1 MMKTYMTKILTVLM
15 LMMFSMGASADVK
28 IFYGEKGEELKTGET
43 KIKADNGTIAI
54 EQKASDDGSQTTIY
68 LTFTPN
74 SGYTIS
80 TDNIDVYAVISPSSS
95 PTRTP
100 EISGD
105 PLKLTEETSK
115 SPEKRYSV
123 KIDSKLGLWIKKAEF
138 QLNGSKG
145 PNRDVT
151 DYSGIYYIASGG
163 KAQANGNGYTYNS
176 STPSNNFYLCPT
188 EGWCYYKPDDDFSN
202 DGTTYPN
209 PFLTTY
215 KCRTADYHNGNA
227 SDAIWTIEKAP
238 DPNSAYYYIK
248 QTNTGKYL
256 VSNGQIRTTD
266 NPDRIR
272 VHLELIANPIAEG
285 NKVLFEIKKP
295 SGKDYLEISPKGITD
310 GTSTAHASH
319 DKHIWL
325 TVNNGNY
332 NNLVGNSGKTGGPTG
347 YENTCGIVCI
357 YATGDA
363 NAPFYLEKATVDP
376 PTFTN
381 NYTAEN
387 TFTISAAEG
396 TTIYYTTDGSTPTTS
411 TTATA
416 TSGTGTTSV
425 NITQTES
432 MTVIKAIAVGTGDYS
447 YFPSEVATY
456 NIPRCEKPVIKVSGS
471 NITITCATEGATI
484 YYTTN
489 GDPVTTSSTSY
500 TVPFAKG
507 EATTIRA
514 IATKVG
520 YVKSSEAALLPPT
533 VVYSSSQITDMS
545 GNYALASNFTSTG
558 SIGTSD
564 NPFSGTIDGNLYP
577 LELSYPLVAYADGAT
592 IKNVILDNVSFIGG
606 SNVGAICNEATG
618 ASRIYNCGVLATDSE
633 VESDKDGYTYIT
645 NCSSTIGGSGFV
657 GGIVGLLDGS
667 SRVINCFSYAN
678 ITGGDL
684 VGGIVGKNNVATTS
698 TNLQT
703 MVMNCMFY
711 GDITGGDSKAPI
723 YNGVII
729 SNRSDE
735 SGVSNFNYFWGGAS
749 YVQDQN
755 IDTYNCA
762 LSAET
767 RFLQRFEF
775 FRNLLNSNRELAAWW
790 ATDDA
795 ENKNEMMKWVLEPSQ
810 IGTSTPYP
818 ILRMPYDSENHI
830 VKYPSVVNI
839 DAAHAEAFSSDA
851 TTAKTQYNQGRKF
864 GTTFTINIQNA
875 SSGAPSNANITTS
888 SVTRNITDKDPAH
901 FNFNYYKVQL
911 PYYNEV
917 GSHNYTGNNVVTGW
931 KIVSMSKSAGSFT
944 TGSDASAEVD
954 ENGNISLSTPYNF
967 ADRKST
973 AKDIYSDNNKRVF
986 SQGAYFDVP
995 EGVTAI
1001 TIEPYW
1007 GKCVYVSDQYPDV
1020 VYDQTM
1026 KTPSS
1031 VTTVG
1036 GGERYIGGNDY
1047 NINGS
1052 SQTVYT
1058 TMATAVSALNPSGTV
1073 YDNAIVL
1080 VGNVHSLDLSDKTD
1094 SKQYT
1099 IMSIDLDKDNEP
1111 DYSYILRFDGA
1122 NGRLRVH
1129 PVRVDFLNVIGLGM
1143 AQKSTGGQGTYNF
1156 GIMQPLGWFEVTNT
1170 ALFRVTQF
1178 EYDRTPRLSAPM
1190 ILHGGVIEQWVTV
1203 AETTNPPNPADAV
1216 TYYHVGSNVWFKEF
1230 HIGAHQDRQT
1240 VVSQHPPISVT
1251 GGDFDEFYLTGLY
1264 NTPNTNYDD
1273 NAECYINGG
1282 RFGKVAGT
1290 GMQGIGNA
1298 TNHTNGNIIWQID
1311 NADIDEFYA
1320 GGMNAAHIAEGD
1332 ITTVISNSRVDQ
1344 FCGGPKFGDMNRD
1357 KKVVTNATNCT
1368 FRTFFGAGY
1377 GGNSY
1382 NREYP
1387 TNKYNDYNYDWNGWL
1402 STVYTNEYKSAY
1414 KGVSTRIDYQF
1425 IPKSD
1430 NTLNVARLFVD
1441 YVSFSLA
1448 TTHNVTSKLTS
1459 CTITTSPLGRLDLF
1473 SQCIGNF
1480 YGGGSLGK
1488 VTGNVKSTLTN
1499 CTVEGSVFG
1508 AGYSAT
1514 LPTVAVMNNS
1524 FQTIPKYDTNSGA
1537 YLEAKL
1543 PAILDNY
1550 TWQQTNTVN
1559 STATAID
1566 KTNHILYT
1574 TEDLTA
1580 LGKVNGTATLNIDGT
1595 TTVAGNVYGGGE
1607 ESNVEENTQVNIT
1620 GGTIGIGSSIDADH
1634 GNVFGGGKGVAD
1646 NFKCDKAMVG
1656 KEEDS
1661 NKCEDPGS
1669 EANKN
1674 RGTKVTIS
1682 NGQVNGNVY
1691 GGGEVGRVEW
1701 NTQVTIGTAGDNN
1714 NTPTVYGSVFGAGA
1728 GKETHGYSALVRGN
1742 STVTVQGKAKVLQNV
1757 YGGGEK
1763 ATVGR
1768 YWVKNIPATLCPND
1782 PNETVVPTPPA
1793 DLPDEMPYK
1802 TRRGGKC
1809 TVIIQGSSQI
1819 GPDDATNI
1827 SDEAGHVFGGGKGVV
1842 PNYVKSGDKA
1852 NWSRRM
1858 VDYNPEKHAEGE
1870 GETWDYYKEY
1880 TEAQKADNTF
1890 PKYVWEY
1897 FANKDKYLE
1906 FLQTLALVTGTDVTI
1921 GGGTVKGNV
1930 YGGSESGFVQDDTDV
1945 KVTSGT
1951 IGISGTTTYGNVFGG
1966 GKGLAEFFEA
1976 GKVKGNTTLS
1986 INDGTINGTVYGGG
2000 ELGYVGKVSVSA
2012 DMRTF
2017 TWTDSEG
2024 NANTT
2029 ENADNKN
2036 TGVCN
2041 VTITNGTV
2049 NGNVF
2054 GAGKGKGDTF
2064 WCEKAIAY
2072 STDVNVSGGT
2082 LNGNVYGGG
2091 EVGRVET
2098 NTVVKIGNGAGTEGG
2113 TSAPN
2118 ITGSVFGGGEGLETH
2133 GYSALVRGNTIVT
2146 VEGNANVGHSVY
2158 GGGEIASVGKYGL
2171 DENDMPSILLGGG
2184 VCTVNVQGYAK
2195 VGSDVYGAGKGVDP
2209 HFDKDNSDKSKRS
2222 RRMIPQTALKEGD
2235 VSEPYETGSPFVWH
2249 YYQDKPTYLTYL
2261 ETLALATQ
2269 PHVTISGN
2277 TTIGR
2282 SVFGGGEQGLTKGSV
2297 FVNIESGTITE
2308 DVYGGG
2314 ALANTNT
2321 TSLVDL
2327 DGDGQTETVHPTT
2340 TVNLKGGTIGGD
2352 AYGGGL
2358 GQIGVEASAAVYYTQ
2373 EEADAYNT
2381 EHGLSSGDEGYV
2393 TTETVKTPAVAGT
2406 DAIPATVY
2414 GDITVNLGSEGET
2427 TATAFHITNYDAP
2440 HADVVKSGR
2449 VFGCNNLYGSP
2460 QGNVIVN
2467 IWRTVAGN
2475 KTRTPDSDED
2485 GVPDKNTAQNPVT
2498 PTYELAAVYGG
2509 GNLASYSATGKKASV
2524 IIKTCEASIHSVY
2537 GGGNAA
2543 AVPESDVL
2551 VLGAYEIAEL
2561 FGGGNGKDQ
2570 YTLDEGSNWNTNPG
2584 ANVSGNATTLLKG
2597 GYIHEAYGGSNSKG
2611 TISGDVSINKSSGGV
2626 CTLTVE
2632 DLYGAGKD
2640 ADIEG
2645 DLIIVMGCSETRT
2658 ENIYGCS
2665 MNANV
2670 KGNVELTITSGEYG
2684 KVFGGNNKSGAIFG
2698 HIVVNIE
2705 ETGCTPII
2713 IDELY
2718 GCGNDA
2724 PYSVYG
2730 YYQDGTIEGTDKP
2743 KYVPRSSLTD
2753 HTDGVVTFEG
2763 KDHTIPPYAD
2773 PEVNIISC
2781 TRIGKVFGGGYGAG
2795 ATVYGNPKVNINQM
2809 FGIKPDGNGGYIA
2822 ATELGK
2828 LGVDANG
2835 KTEDCGVFGGGNQAK
2850 VVGNTTINIGTE
2862 TAVDL
2867 HASYDK
2873 TNGYTYIEDQ
2883 TVLGA
2888 NIKGNVYGGGNLADV
2903 TGNTFVN
2910 ICAKKSESSDNYEAV
2925 TEGAS
2930 GVTIGGTV
2938 FGGGKGKEDTFLCE
2952 KAMIGE
2958 NNKGAEIENYPNGNT
2973 SVRIGHGTVKG
2984 SVYGGG
2990 EVGRVEMNTVVEIG
3004 YGNGGSETKSPIIEG
3019 NVFGAGKGVKTHGY
3033 SALVRGNPHVTIQ
3046 GDTWVK
3052 KSVYGGG
3059 EIASVARYKVA
3070 QSDAEGEPY
3079 GVEEGEP
3086 YLLENS
3092 NCGYCYVT
3100 VQGNAEIGTSGMK
3113 MYHDGVADDKPD
3125 DWGHVFAAGKGV
3137 LPETYNFASFSND
3150 GSNRTSYPKRM
3161 MLYDPDK
3168 YSSDQE
3174 NKTWEYVD
3182 PDHKDTNLNIWEYF
3196 NTEEKYFTFV
3206 RTLGLATQTYVYIG
3220 NDASGATD
3228 NPLVYGSVYGGSENG
3243 IVQYHTNVYIK
3254 SGQIGYGDGETGRYS
3269 NWPTED
3275 ESFTTSWA
3283 ECASWVFGLD
3293 TNDDS
3298 KKDLFAPYDPNA
3310 NASGKL
3316 DEYESGV
3323 STQGGRRI
3331 ATDGHTY
3338 YGNVFGGGSGSV
3350 PYYDNLQG
3358 KSRYIMSAGQVK
3370 GNTNVT
3376 ITGGHILTNVY
3387 GGCEAT
3393 DVDGTATV
3401 TMTGGTIGVPRT
3413 DTDIINH
3420 PVTGYLFGGGKG
3432 DQRVFFNKDTN
3443 VKDAVV
3449 KVEGGRI
3456 YGSVYGGGEDG
3467 HVLRNTTVTIG
3478 KTGNTGP
3485 KIGTSGTSY
3494 YDGHVFGGGR
3504 GFGGEAL
3511 TAGNVGGAVTL
3522 NILGGDILGSVYGGG
3537 RLASVGYGLYLTTE
3551 TGYGIMR
3558 ADDEYDGSYTNPST
3572 DEAST
3577 FFDKGRGHIIMNI
3590 SGGTIGND
3598 SEYSYDANSTLTH
3611 TKGGNVFAGGMG
3623 RMYTLDGTPN
3633 TSVDWRKM
3641 GCVKSTKLTIS
3652 GDAVIKS
3659 CVYGGGELGQVV
3671 GTQKGSE
3678 TKGTEIL
3685 IEDGTI
3691 GTEIKDGGVT
3701 QYTFGSVFGSGYGS
3715 DVEDIIVTV
3724 DGVETVTKPKLE
3736 AGLVKYDTNIDM
3748 QGGFVKASIY
3758 GGGEMAS
3765 VGSVTEGESPTV
3777 TGSSYVTV
3785 SDGSVGIDRVALDGG
3800 GYKYFGGATMGN
3812 VYGGGSGLRTIVRSG
3827 RIMKNATVN
3836 ISGGRIYHNVYG
3848 GGAFGTV
3855 GDFNYTVDNT
3865 TKKVTAINGL
3875 KTTGTGDVTVTIT
3888 GGTLGTSGREN
3899 GMVFGSSRGEV
3910 GEERDD
3916 WLAWTYDTHVTIG
3929 KEDGT
3934 GPQING
3940 SVYGGGENGHTWND
3954 AEVIIHGGTIG
3965 IPSGEKITMD
3975 GIEYD
3980 GARFPNR
3987 GNVYGGGC
3995 GTDDYTGTDGKQYYN
4010 PLAGVV
4016 YGKATVTMDGG
4027 HVVHNV
4033 YGAGAMG
4040 SVGRFTFDN
4049 NSSNTIPDGKPV
4061 GLADENTNNGLCYVT
4076 ISGGKIGMTDMKMKG
4091 TANGEPDNFGHVFGA
4106 GRGEVKDTTVY
4117 VNLPVV
4123 GYIKES
4129 HVEISGSAFVT
4140 GSVYGGGESG
4150 HVLGDTYVDIKG
4162 GQIGCGEEETAAY
4175 TTWNQTSM
4183 KECAHWDYSETGVP
4197 YDKFS
4202 GTDGYT
4208 SNGATTATDGHTF
4221 YGNVFGGGS
4230 GYNPYA
4236 AGKWVRSA
4244 GLVEGNTN
4252 VTISD
4257 GHILSSVYG
4266 GNEQTDV
4273 YGSCTVTMTGGTV
4286 GVPRKYDER
4295 LAHPV
4300 TGNLFGAGKGDKRTL
4315 FNTWT
4320 NVGSTI
4326 VSVSGG
4332 TVYGSVFGGGEDGHV
4347 IGDAETTISGTETV
4361 IGTLGTTGYEGNVF
4375 GGGRGSF
4382 TALTA
4387 GVVGGNVTLNIQGG
4401 NILGSVYGGGRLASV
4416 GTFFANP
4423 KLEDGTTDNPLYGT
4437 MQPGD
4442 AHGNIR
4448 VNISGNSTVIGAV
4461 DNGKVKNSLNSIGEV
4476 YGGCKGTTDGNL
4488 KDKLG
4493 VAKSTIVNL
4502 LGGTVGN
4509 SIYGGGEVGNVG
4521 DLGDGEAATKA
4532 FAKVNLLGGTVV
4544 NVYGGGLGQKNASKD
4559 IDAKA
4564 YVKGNA
4570 TVNLNGLEIG
4580 DYDSSIPSGIVSPVN
4595 DDNTEG
4601 LDFYRVG
4608 NRANGCVVTGN
4619 IFGCNNVN
4627 GTPTGHAKVHVFMTT
4642 PKTGQLATEYDVS
4655 AIYGGGNQADY
4666 EPAADD
4672 NTEVI
4677 IEGCGLTKIQQVYGG
4692 GNAAA
4697 SPGTSVLIK
4706 GTELID
4712 EVFGGGNGVST
4723 ETFDNPGANVG
4734 FHTDKSPYG
4743 VGDGKAYVQLMAGT
4757 INNVYGGSNSNGDIR
4772 GGSVI
4777 TKPTPEYI
4785 KDVTT
4790 SCCPELSVTGAIFGG
4805 GKNADMR
4812 SGAEIVLGCMPTDW
4826 ISEIYAGAEMADV
4839 KGDVS
4844 LTLTSGKFGRVFGG
4858 NKTSGILDGSIT
4870 VNIQENGSCD
4880 VPLVIGELYGGGNM
4894 AAYSIYGFEGTAPR
4908 TKAQYDALTAEQKA
4922 AIELEQPHASPVVN
4936 VHGFTSIGNIYGGG
4950 YGADA
4955 DMYGSPTLNINEVL
4969 VDGNKAYQFAK
4980 DNSANKPAL
4989 IDGEN
4994 VKLYDHVQ
5002 GKMGVISNV
5011 FGGGNAAMVDGN
5023 TTVNIGTEEEVYV
5036 VKLVNVGAS
5045 VTGLYT
5051 RSKNETTGAYE
5062 YTATASGATAAENTN
5077 YYEKKD
5083 VIGADIRGNVYGGG
5097 NEAEVTGNTNVNIGR
5112 KVNTS
5117 TPTTP

>member
-1 MMKTYMTKILTVLM
+1 MMKTYMTRILTVVL

-68 LTFTPN
+68 LTFTPET
-74 SGYTIS
+74 GYTIS
-80 TDNIDVYAVISPSSS
+80 TDNIEVYAVISPSSS

-105 PLKLTEETSK
+105 PLKLNEETSK
-115 SPEKRYSV
+115 APEKRYSV
-123 KIDSKLGLWIKKAEF
+123 KIDSNLGLWIKKAEF
-138 QLNGSKG
+138 VSGSKG
-145 PNRDVT
+145 NRT
-151 DYSGIYYIASGG
+151 DYSGTYYIKSNNDVTYYLCTSTVYYDGNHYANSGDMPYLTTAKTVTLGDMWDNDAVWRIIKAESGDYYYVVHAVDGKYLTYNDDPTTNADKSRLRVHLQYLKDGDNSLFIITKNDNWYNISPKNDKDRSLNPAGDNKDKRAGDTNKTETITGISGG
-163 KAQANGNGYTYNS
+163 KKNVGGLIGLWGN
-176 STPSNNFYLCPT
+176 
-188 EGWCYYKPDDDFSN
+188 
-202 DGTTYPN
+202 
-209 PFLTTY
+209 
-215 KCRTADYHNGNA
+215 
-227 SDAIWTIEKAP
+227 SDAKSKWQMEEVADK
-238 DPNSAYYYIK
+238 
-248 QTNTGKYL
+248 
-256 VSNGQIRTTD
+256 
-266 NPDRIR
+266 
-272 VHLELIANPIAEG
+272 PICDTPT
-285 NKVLFEIKKP
+285 FE
-295 SGKDYLEISPKGITD
+295 
-310 GTSTAHASH
+310 
-319 DKHIWL
+319 
-325 TVNNGNY
+325 NNGS
-332 NNLVGNSGKTGGPTG
+332 VS
-347 YENTCGIVCI
+347 
-357 YATGDA
+357 
-363 NAPFYLEKATVDP
+363 
-376 PTFTN
+376 
-381 NYTAEN
+381 
-387 TFTISAAEG
+387 ISC
-396 TTIYYTTDGSTPTTS
+396 
-411 TTATA
+411 
-416 TSGTGTTSV
+416 V
-425 NITQTES
+425 
-432 MTVIKAIAVGTGDYS
+432 
-447 YFPSEVATY
+447 
-456 NIPRCEKPVIKVSGS
+456 
-471 NITITCATEGATI
+471 TEGATI
-484 YYTTN
+484 YYTID
-489 GDPVTTSSTSY
+489 GS
-500 TVPFAKG
+500 TVPSTASDQYSTPINVTEG
-507 EATTIRA
+507 LNVIWARATTQDGEPYYWSPLSVYEIPQCAKPVISIVGGKLNLSCDTEGVTFYYTINGSEPTTEYDPNNKPDATDNDIIKA
-514 IATKVG
+514 IAKKAGFHDSDVATV
-520 YVKSSEAALLPPT
+520 SPPQT
-533 VVYSSSQITDMS
+533 VHNTSAMTNM
-545 GNYALASNFTSTG
+545 YAHYILASDFAISS
-558 SIGTSD
+558 SIGTEAE
-564 NPFSGTIDGNLYP
+564 PFCGIIDGGLNVI
-577 LELSYPLVAYADGAT
+577 SGASHPLVAYANGAT
-592 IKNVILDNVSFIGG
+592 IKNVILKDVNITSGNNNG
-606 SNVGAICNEATG
+606 NTGAICNEATG
-618 ASRIYNCGVLATDSE
+618 DTRIYNCGILATTVYDA
-633 VESDKDGYTYIT
+633 KGNIT
-645 NCSSTIGGSGFV
+645 GFTGSSVSGSGNV
-657 GGIVGLLDGS
+657 GGIVGSISGNT
-667 SRVINCFSYAN
+667 RVINCYSYAN
-678 ITGGDL
+678 ITGGS
-684 VGGIVGKNNVATTS
+684 VRAGIVGYNSYASKS
-698 TNLQT
+698 GDIQT

-711 GDITGGDSKAPI
+711 GDISTSGTISPI
-723 YNGVII
+723 YGGLEISNEDNSKLNNYNYFRYESPFSKNNKTVNNVNTII
-729 SNRSDE
+729 SAYNR
-735 SGVSNFNYFWGGAS
+735 
-749 YVQDQN
+749 
-755 IDTYNCA
+755 A
-762 LSAET
+762 LSAEE
-767 RFLQRFEF
+767 RYLRRFEF
-775 FRNLLNSNRELAAWW
+775 YRYLLNSNRELAA
-790 ATDDA
+790 AYIGDTPTELGTGDNLVKRYQKEKMA
-795 ENKNEMMKWVLEPSQ
+795 KWVLDKS
-810 IGTSTPYP
+810 IAPYP
-818 ILRMPYDSENHI
+818 ILSEQGT
-830 VKYPSVVNI
+830 YPSVVNY
-839 DAAHAEAFSSDA
+839 DPDNTNDEKG
-851 TTAKTQYNQGRKF
+851 AKVAR
-864 GTTFTINIQNA
+864 
-875 SSGAPSNANITTS
+875 S
-888 SVTRNITDKDPAH
+888 SVTERNKGKELGSISVTISGVGSNAPQGASLHTTSLTLKRTDKDYI
-901 FNFNYYKVQL
+901 NYNYNYNKIQL

-917 GSHNYTGNNVVTGW
+917 GTGNYTKNKVVTGW
-931 KIVSMSKSAGSFT
+931 KVRTSSKAKSFGT
-944 TGSDASAEVD
+944 ANYDYP
-954 ENGNISLSTPYNF
+954 NYNL
-967 ADRKST
+967 ADRSC
-973 AKDIYSDNNKRVF
+973 SEGRVY

-995 EGVTAI
+995 DDVSSI
-1001 TIEPYW
+1001 SIEPYW
-1007 GKCVYVSDQYPDV
+1007 GSAVYLSDGYHDSYSNDV
-1020 VYDQTM
+1020 NYTSFGLEDFGKKYVNDQ
-1026 KTPSS
+1026 PY
-1031 VTTVG
+1031 
-1036 GGERYIGGNDY
+1036 YINPND
-1047 NINGS
+1047 NSDANN
-1052 SQTVYT
+1052 QKVYT
-1058 TMATAVSALNPSGTV
+1058 SVSTAVSKLPSATSV
-1073 YDNAIVL
+1073 YDNAVVL
-1080 VGNVHSLDLSDKTD
+1080 VGNYHCVGTPSGGDKPF
-1094 SKQYT
+1094 T
-1099 IMSIDLDKDNEP
+1099 IMSADLDHDNEP
-1111 DYSYILRFDGA
+1111 DYSLIIRSGKGAVISPIRFD
-1122 NGRLRVH
+1122 
-1129 PVRVDFLNVIGLGM
+1129 FINVPGVVMAHKRTSTTQMGILGNM
-1143 AQKSTGGQGTYNF
+1143 K
-1156 GIMQPLGWFEVTNT
+1156 PKGWFEVTNT
-1170 ALFRVTQF
+1170 AVIRFSQM
-1178 EYDRTPRLSAPM
+1178 EYDYEGKSLAPL
-1190 ILHGGVIEQWVTV
+1190 ILLGGVVEQFVSTNSQD
-1203 AETTNPPNPADAV
+1203 EKTTASH
-1216 TYYHVGSNVWFKEF
+1216 TKYIHVGSNVWFKLF
-1230 HIGAHQDRQT
+1230 SNGCHMDKKT
-1240 VVSQHPPISVT
+1240 VATPHRPISVT
-1251 GGDFDEFYLTGLY
+1251 GGEYEIFYLSGY
-1264 NTPNTNYDD
+1264 FKPDAPVADNADD
-1273 NAECYINGG
+1273 RNAECYIDGG
-1282 RFGKVAGT
+1282 KFGEVAGS
-1290 GMQGIGNA
+1290 GQEQVDGNV
-1298 TNHTNGNIIWQID
+1298 IWDIN
-1311 NADIDEFYA
+1311 NADIDYFY
-1320 GGMNAAHIAEGD
+1320 GGGINDAKPVTGNINVT
-1332 ITTVISNSRVDQ
+1332 IKNSHVGLY
-1344 FCGGPKFGDMNRD
+1344 CGGPKFGNMTGVLTPEDPSDD
-1357 KKVVTNATNCT
+1357 KTVSTIAEGCT
-1368 FRTFFGAGY
+1368 FGNFYGAGY
-1377 GGNSY
+1377 GGTSLYRDIWSPGSNQGHNQYQSV
-1382 NREYP
+1382 
-1387 TNKYNDYNYDWNGWL
+1387 NYDWLAWL
-1402 STVYTNEYKSAY
+1402 GDNRGYSDTGSTRGQYVSG
-1414 KGVSTRIDYQF
+1414 KGVAVGFETEQF
-1425 IPKSD
+1425 EGSD
-1430 NTLNVARLFVD
+1430 INTVARL
-1441 YVSFSLA
+1441 YVNFA
-1448 TTHNVTSKLTS
+1448 TLSVAKTNGVTSNLTG
-1459 CTITTSPLGRLDLF
+1459 CTIEE
-1473 SQCIGNF
+1473 NF
-1480 YGGGSLGK
+1480 YGGGNLGA
-1488 VTGNVKSTLTN
+1488 VNGDIISTLTN
-1499 CTVEGSVFG
+1499 CTVDGSVFG
-1508 AGYSAT
+1508 AGCSAT
-1514 LPTVAVMNNS
+1514 APTTKVYDSPTEDNFTGIKYNTSTGIFEPTVYPPFVEYTWSNTKGNNS
-1524 FQTIPKYDTNSGA
+1524 DNTFVEETIEGSAEKKYWIHVDYNPNTKEGIN
-1537 YLEAKL
+1537 LE
-1543 PAILDNY
+1543 
-1550 TWQQTNTVN
+1550 
-1559 STATAID
+1559 
-1566 KTNHILYT
+1566 
-1574 TEDLTA
+1574 E
-1580 LGKVNGTATLNIDGT
+1580 LGSVSGTATLNIEGS
-1595 TTVAGNVYGGGE
+1595 TTVGGSVYGGGE
-1607 ESNVEENTQVNIT
+1607 ESNVSGDTRVNICAKYNET
-1620 GGTIGIGSSIDADH
+1620 SQKWERASGTVSIAGD
-1634 GNVFGGGKGVAD
+1634 VYGGGKGDDD

-1656 KEEDS
+1656 KEDDGQCADPSTAE
-1661 NKCEDPGS
+1661 NKD
-1669 EANKN
+1669 K
-1674 RGTKVTIS
+1674 GTSVRIGNGTVT
-1682 NGQVNGNVY
+1682 GNVY
-1691 GGGEVGRVEW
+1691 GGGELGRVEW
-1701 NTQVTIGTAGDNN
+1701 NTQVTIGIAGDENSAPVVN
-1714 NTPTVYGSVFGAGA
+1714 GSVFGAGA
-1728 GKETHGYSALVRGN
+1728 GVETHGYSALVRGN
-1742 STVTVQGKAKVLQNV
+1742 STVTVQGNANVLHNV

-1768 YWVKNIPATLCPND
+1768 YWVKNIPTTLCED
-1782 PNETVVPTPPA
+1782 ETQPTVPGN
-1793 DLPDEMPYK
+1793 LPDGMPYQQ
-1802 TRRGGKC
+1802 RSGGIC
-1809 TVIIQGSSQI
+1809 TVTIQGGAQI
-1819 GPDDATNI
+1819 GPDSGGTE
-1827 SDEAGHVFGGGKGVV
+1827 EAGHVFGAGKGVV
-1842 PNYVKSGDKA
+1842 PQFNASTSKKMTQEDGLVTFTDEEDESGNTVKT
-1852 NWSRRM
+1852 
-1858 VDYNPEKHAEGE
+1858 AE
-1870 GETWDYYKEY
+1870 
-1880 TEAQKADNTF
+1880 EA
-1890 PKYVWEY
+1890 
-1897 FANKDKYLE
+1897 YLE
-1906 FLQTLALVTGTDVTI
+1906 FLQTLALVTNSNVTI
-1921 GGGTVKGNV
+1921 DGSASVKGSV
-1930 YGGSESGFVQDDTDV
+1930 YGGSESGFVQHDTNVVV
-1945 KVTSGT
+1945 KGGT
-1951 IGISGTTTYGNVFGG
+1951 IG
-1966 GKGLAEFFEA
+1966 
-1976 GKVKGNTTLS
+1976 
-1986 INDGTINGTVYGGG
+1986 
-2000 ELGYVGKVSVSA
+2000 
-2012 DMRTF
+2012 
-2017 TWTDSEG
+2017 
-2024 NANTT
+2024 T
-2029 ENADNKN
+2029 ENK
-2036 TGVCN
+2036 G
-2041 VTITNGTV
+2041 
-2049 NGNVF
+2049 
-2054 GAGKGKGDTF
+2054 GA
-2064 WCEKAIAY
+2064 Y
-2072 STDVNVSGGT
+2072 Y
-2082 LNGNVYGGG
+2082 GNVYGGG
-2091 EVGRVET
+2091 KGDAEHNGSNNNYIAAGIVKG
-2098 NTVVKIGNGAGTEGG
+2098 NTKVKIENGTILHNIYGGGAYGTVGVFDYDSTTGLPTGLNAHAPENSGKTEIHITGGTIGTTGQENGMIFGSSRGDVGAPGSIHDKLAWVYDTHVAIGDTTENATITIAAPLIKGSIYGGGENGHNFRNSYVRINGGTIGIPSGDNVVVANDDESTTTYEAYNYPYRGNVYGGGCGTDKYDNNSKFNSKAGIVQGNAFVNITAGYVVHNVYGAGAMGSVGTDTSGGKTTVTISGGRIGYDGSRNGNIFGAARGEYG
-2113 TSAPN
+2113 TSTAESGLANVRESHVN
-2118 ITGSVFGGGEGLETH
+2118 ISYATTPAGDADHNEDGKNDEDLIAGSVFGGGE
-2133 GYSALVRGNTIVT
+2133 
-2146 VEGNANVGHSVY
+2146 
-2158 GGGEIASVGKYGL
+2158 
-2171 DENDMPSILLGGG
+2171 
-2184 VCTVNVQGYAK
+2184 
-2195 VGSDVYGAGKGVDP
+2195 
-2209 HFDKDNSDKSKRS
+2209 
-2222 RRMIPQTALKEGD
+2222 
-2235 VSEPYETGSPFVWH
+2235 
-2249 YYQDKPTYLTYL
+2249 
-2261 ETLALATQ
+2261 
-2269 PHVTISGN
+2269 
-2277 TTIGR
+2277 
-2282 SVFGGGEQGLTKGSV
+2282 
-2297 FVNIESGTITE
+2297 SGTVKESVAVNMTGGLILK

-2314 ALANTNT
+2314 ALAHTQTSNWNT
-2321 TSLVDL
+2321 TNNTWAAEKTSASS
-2327 DGDGQTETVHPTT
+2327 TT
-2340 TVNLKGGTIGGD
+2340 TVNLLGGTILGE

-2358 GQIGVEASAAVYYTQ
+2358 G
-2373 EEADAYNT
+2373 EEGKPAY
-2381 EHGLSSGDEGYV
+2381 
-2393 TTETVKTPAVAGT
+2393 
-2406 DAIPATVY
+2406 VY
-2414 GDITVNLGSEGET
+2414 GDVLVELNNNNSGGDV
-2427 TATAFHITNYDAP
+2427 DASKRGC
-2440 HADVVKSGR
+2440 VVDQ
-2449 VFGCNNLYGSP
+2449 VFGANNINGTP
-2460 QGNVIVN
+2460 KGNVTVHVYGTQNKEKATIADKFRLEKESSIDQGEEEEDNIYLARLKAVLADKIEVAEALGLAVSDDIKALSNSDSSTADQLKTAITTVTTSINAKTADEVN
-2467 IWRTVAGN
+2467 SVHYDV
-2475 KTRTPDSDED
+2475 K
-2485 GVPDKNTAQNPVT
+2485 
-2498 PTYELAAVYGG
+2498 AVYGG
-2509 GNLASYSATGKKASV
+2509 GNQAAYIPANPWNGTTGAKTQV
-2524 IIKTCEASIHSVY
+2524 IIDGCSETSIETVY

-2543 AVPESDVL
+2543 AVPETNVTINA
-2551 VLGAYEIAEL
+2551 AYEIGSV
-2561 FGGGNGKDQ
+2561 FGGGNGKD
-2570 YTLDEGSNWNTNPG
+2570 DIAPGVPNPG
-2584 ANVSGNATTLLKG
+2584 ANVGIDGTTEYGTGYANTLLVG
-2597 GYIHEAYGGSNSKG
+2597 GYIHEAYGGSNQKG
-2611 TISGDVSINKSSGGV
+2611 NIKGKININMDPPTPVVCPLDVEKLV
-2626 CTLTVE
+2626 
-2632 DLYGAGKD
+2632 GAGKN
-2640 ADIEG
+2640 ADVDG
-2645 DLIIVMGCSETRT
+2645 DMIMILGCKPTTKTPLIFAGAD
-2658 ENIYGCS
+2658 
-2665 MNANV
+2665 NANV
-2670 KGNVELTITSGEYG
+2670 NGNVEMTITSGSFG
-2684 KVFGGNNKSGAIFG
+2684 QVFGGNNLGGVIKG
-2698 HIVVNIE
+2698 HIILNIE
-2705 ETGCTPII
+2705 ETGCNPIR
-2713 IDELY
+2713 IDSLY
-2718 GCGNDA
+2718 LGGNEA
-2724 PYSVYG
+2724 AYSRYG
-2730 YYQDGTIEGTDKP
+2730 YYEDTSDDNKV
-2743 KYVPRSSLTD
+2743 KPRSAAMHSISA
-2753 HTDGVVTFEG
+2753 GSEG
-2763 KDHTIPPYAD
+2763 YVAPLANPANDATHSFPYAQ
-2773 PEVNIISC
+2773 PVLNIISC
-2781 TRIGKVFGGGYGAG
+2781 THIGKVFGGGLGEGAVMH
-2795 ATVYGNPKVNINQM
+2795 ADPTVNINM
-2809 FGIKPDGNGGYIA
+2809 INGTASGSLS
-2822 ATELGK
+2822 TLGTI
-2828 LGVDANG
+2828 GDVY
-2835 KTEDCGVFGGGNQAK
+2835 GGGNKAK
-2850 VVGNTTINIGTE
+2850 VEGSTTINIGTE
-2862 TAVDL
+2862 TTVQL
-2867 HASYDK
+2867 HESLKPD
-2873 TNGYTYIEDQ
+2873 GVTYNMSEAN
-2883 TVLGA
+2883 TVEGA
-2888 NIKGNVYGGGNLADV
+2888 KITGNVYGGGNLADV

-2910 ICAKKSESSDNYEAV
+2910 ICAKKVTVDNKEVWQAV

-3033 SALVRGNPHVTIQ
+3033 SALVRGNPRVTIK

-3137 LPETYNFASFSND
+3137 LPETYNFAIFSND

-4347 IGDAETTISGTETV
+4347 LGDAETTISGTETV

-4544 NVYGGGLGQKNASKD
+4544 NVYGGGLGQKNASKN
-4559 IDAKA
+4559 IDARA

-4734 FHTDKSPYG
+4734 FHTDKSAYT
-4743 VGDGKAYVQLMAGT
+4743 VGDGKTYVQLMAGT
-4757 INNVYGGSNSNGDIR
+4757 INNVFGGSNSNGDIR

-4777 TKPTPEYI
+4777 TKPTPEYTEN
-4785 KDVTT
+4785 VTT

-4826 ISEIYAGAEMADV
+4826 IAEIYAGAEMANV

-4908 TKAQYDALTAEQKA
+4908 TKAQYDALTAEQKE

-4969 VDGNKAYQFAK
+4969 VDDNKAYQFAK

-5077 YYEKKD
+5077 YYEKKT
-5083 VIGADIRGNVYGGG
+5083 VQGADIRGNVYGGG